1 MENSEFKI
9 VFMGTPEFAVCIL
22 DKLVNENFSIV
33 GVITA
38 PDKPA
43 GRGQQIQES
52 AVKKYAVSKSL
63 TVLQPTNLKD
73 EQFQFELKSLNADLF
88 VVVAFRMLPESV
100 WSMPSKGTINLH
112 ASLLPQY
119 RGAAPINWAIIN
131 GEKETGVTTFFIEK
145 EIDTGMVIERSKLS
159 IGANETVGE
168 LHDRLMQLGAEV
180 TFSTVVK
187 ISKGTAKPIDQLK
200 LAEGELKNAPK
211 IFKQDCKI
219 NFEQPAATVHN
230 FIRGLSPYPAA
241 WCTLVNHLNEKKTFK
256 LFKSEETNL
265 PVLTKSIISA
275 SKEGLLFPCQDKHLL
290 ITELQPEGKRKMHF
304 KEFLAGNTIENWQID
319 TNKFDE
325 E

>member
-1 MENSEFKI
+1 
-9 VFMGTPEFAVCIL
+9 
-22 DKLVNENFSIV
+22 
-33 GVITA
+33 
-38 PDKPA
+38 
-43 GRGQQIQES
+43 
-52 AVKKYAVSKSL
+52 
-63 TVLQPTNLKD
+63 
-73 EQFQFELKSLNADLF
+73 
-88 VVVAFRMLPESV
+88 
-100 WSMPSKGTINLH
+100 
-112 ASLLPQY
+112 
-119 RGAAPINWAIIN
+119 
-131 GEKETGVTTFFIEK
+131 
-145 EIDTGMVIERSKLS
+145 
-159 IGANETVGE
+159 
-168 LHDRLMQLGAEV
+168 MQLGAEV